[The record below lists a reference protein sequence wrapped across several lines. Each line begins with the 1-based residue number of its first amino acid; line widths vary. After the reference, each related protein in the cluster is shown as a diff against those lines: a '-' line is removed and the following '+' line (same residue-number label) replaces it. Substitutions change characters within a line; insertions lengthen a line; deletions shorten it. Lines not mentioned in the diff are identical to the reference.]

1 MLFVAILRIASSLPE
16 CPALGQLYLVLS
28 VRALPQRSDS
38 FLPKVAQ
45 SLDSEL
51 PTLSFCPPCRGLNL
65 IRSMQNS
72 QVSNIINESRIF
84 EILNKTQNPDFEF
97 VKKIIKKAKKL
108 NGLNLEEVGV
118 LVNVDDEK
126 LVQEMQ
132 RAARE
137 IKMAIYGPRLVLFAP
152 LYVSNFC
159 VNDCEYCGF
168 HRRNPSPRKKLSL
181 DEVRQQVEILEDMG
195 HKRLLLEFGEDP
207 KENPIDYVVDV
218 IKTIYATRKGRGSIR
233 RVNVNIAATT
243 VENYKKLKAAGIG
256 TYQLF
261 QETYHRPTY
270 EKLHCGPKA
279 DYDRQIT
286 AHDRAFAAGIDDLG
300 IGVLFGLYDW
310 RFEVL
315 SLAAYADYMEK
326 TFGVGPHTISVP
338 RFRPAPTVDF
348 KSEYEVSD
356 KDFLKLVAILRL
368 AVPYTGMIMST
379 RESPEIRRRAFEIG
393 ISQTSAG
400 SRTTPGGYKNKLKI
414 KNEKLKIKDSEQFS
428 LSDHRTLDEVAYD
441 ICRLGYLPSFCT
453 ACYRSGRTGDDFMKY
468 AKAGTIQNFCQP
480 NAISTFKEYLLDYAT
495 PETRKAGEAVIV
507 EEIKKIKDANV
518 RQKLEEK
525 LSLIEKGKRDLY
537 F

>member
-1 MLFVAILRIASSLPE
+1 
-16 CPALGQLYLVLS
+16 
-28 VRALPQRSDS
+28 
-38 FLPKVAQ
+38 
-45 SLDSEL
+45 
-51 PTLSFCPPCRGLNL
+51 L
-65 IRSMQNS
+65 IME
-72 QVSNIINESRIF
+72 IINQEKNF
-84 EILNKTQNPDFEF
+84 DILEKTKGAERER
-97 VKKIIKKAKKL
+97 VEKIIEKAKSRS
-108 NGLNLEEVGV
+108 GLDLEEVGV
-118 LVNVDDEK
+118 LVNVDDEELIK
-126 LVQEMQ
+126 KMQ
-132 RAARE
+132 QVSRE

-152 LYVSNFC
+152 LYVSSFC

-168 HRRNPSPRKKLSL
+168 HRRNAAPRKKLSL

-207 KENPIDYVVDV
+207 KENPIDYVTEV
-218 IKTIYATRKGRGSIR
+218 IKTIYATKKERGSIR
-233 RVNVNIAATT
+233 RVNVNIAATS
-243 VENYKKLKAAGIG
+243 VENYRKLKEAGIG

-286 AHDRAFAAGIDDLG
+286 ALDRAFAGGIDDLG
-300 IGVLFGLYDW
+300 IGALFGLYDW

-315 SLAAYADYMEK
+315 SLAAHADYMEK

-338 RFRPAPTVDF
+338 RFQAAQTVDL
-348 KSEYEVSD
+348 KSDYAVSD
-356 KDFLKLVAILRL
+356 KDFLKLIAILRL

-379 RESPEIRRRAFEIG
+379 RESPEIRRQAFEIG

-400 SRTTPGGYKNKLKI
+400 SRTTPGGYNEKNKQEELA
-414 KNEKLKIKDSEQFS
+414 QFN
-428 LSDHRTLDEVAYD
+428 LSDHRTLDEIVRD
-441 ICRLGYLPSFCT
+441 ICKLGYLPSFCT

-495 PETRKAGEAVIV
+495 PETRAAGEEV
-507 EEIKKIKDANV
+507 IKKEIEKIRDANV

-525 LSLIEKGKRDLY
+525 LSLIEKGERDLY